1 MTNQEI
7 AQILVHIS
15 QILDIQGEN
24 TFKIRAYIKAS
35 ETVENLTYQ
44 LSSVKDRSE
53 IAELPG
59 IGEGIAKKIKELL
72 ETGKL
77 KYYED
82 LKKSEYAPLREFL
95 KIPGMGP
102 KHARLVYETLG
113 INTVDQL
120 QKAAQQGKL
129 RDLHG
134 LGEKVEENILQG
146 IQQVQKYKERLPLAF
161 IYPRAQSI
169 LEEMKKVREV
179 NQITLAGSLR
189 RMRET
194 IADVDILVS
203 SDKPKPVMD
212 AFVNIPQAKKVAAK
226 GNTKSSITTR
236 DGFQVDLRV
245 VKPESFGAA
254 SHYFTGSKAHNIR
267 IRSLG
272 IDKGLKVN
280 EYGVFKKEKRISGRT
295 EEEVF
300 KSVKLPYI
308 APELREDQGEIE
320 AAQNGTL
327 PSLVE
332 MKHIKGDLHVHS
344 DWSDGNNT
352 IEEMAKAAKKR
363 GYRYL
368 AICDHS
374 PAVGITNGLT
384 EERLLKQIEVI
395 KKLNKKFRVRTGV
408 ASLSD
413 KGAGV
418 QPPPQRK
425 IKEISR
431 LNKKLKD
438 FRVLSGI
445 EVDIRSNSKLDL
457 GDDILE
463 KLDIVVAAVHTSFG
477 QPKEEM
483 TERIVKAIENPNVDI
498 IAHPT
503 GRLIG
508 KREPYQVDMDKIM
521 DACKA
526 NGKMLELNAY
536 PERLDLSDIN
546 CRRAKEK
553 GVKIAIS
560 TDAHSTAHLE
570 WMKFGVATARRGW
583 IEPRDVIN
591 TMPLTRLLKLLVH

>member
-7 AQILVHIS
+7 AQILIHIS
-15 QILDIQGEN
+15 EILDIQGEN

-35 ETVENLTYQ
+35 ETIENLTYQ
-44 LSSVKDRSE
+44 LSSSE
-53 IAELPG
+53 DKERITELPG

-82 LKKSEYAPLREFL
+82 LKKSEYAPLTEFL
-95 KIPGMGP
+95 RIPGVGP
-102 KHARLVYETLG
+102 KHAKLVHDTLG
-113 INTVDQL
+113 INTVAQL

-129 RDLHG
+129 KDLYG
-134 LGEKVEENILQG
+134 LGEKVEQNILQG
-146 IQQVQKYKERLPLAF
+146 IQQVQKYKERHPLAF
-161 IYPRAQSI
+161 IYPRAQNI
-169 LEEMKKVREV
+169 LEEMKRVKEAKQV
-179 NQITLAGSLR
+179 TLAGSLR

-194 IADVDILVS
+194 IADADILVS
-203 SDKPKPVMD
+203 SNKPKAVMD
-212 AFVNIPQAKKVAAK
+212 AFVNLPQAQKVVAK
-226 GNTKSSITTR
+226 GNTKSSIVTK

-245 VKPESFGAA
+245 VKPESYGAA

-272 IDKGLKVN
+272 VANGLKIN
-280 EYGVFKKEKRISGRT
+280 EYGVFKKEKRISGKT

-320 AAQNGTL
+320 AAQNGEL
-327 PSLVE
+327 PSLIE
-332 MKHIKGDLHVHS
+332 LKHIKGDLHVHS
-344 DWSDGNNT
+344 DWTDGNNS
-352 IEEMAKAAKKR
+352 IEEMAKAAKRR
-363 GYRYL
+363 GYRYV

-384 EERLLKQIEVI
+384 EERLLTQ
-395 KKLNKKFRVRTGV
+395 
-408 ASLSD
+408 
-413 KGAGV
+413 
-418 QPPPQRK
+418 
-425 IKEISR
+425 IKEIAR
-431 LNKKLKD
+431 LNKKSKD
-438 FRVLSGI
+438 FRILCGI

-457 GDDILE
+457 KDDLLA

-477 QPKEEM
+477 QPKDKM

-508 KREPYQVDMDKIM
+508 RREPYQLDMDKIM
-521 DACKA
+521 DACRA
-526 NGKMLELNAY
+526 NGKVLELNAY

-546 CRRAKEK
+546 CRKAKEK
-553 GVKIAIS
+553 GVRIAIS
-560 TDAHSTAHLE
+560 TDAHADAHLE
-570 WMKFGVATARRGW
+570 WMKFGMATARRGW
-583 IEPRDVIN
+583 IEPQDVIN
-591 TMPLTRLLKLLVH
+591 TLPVSRLLKLLRR

>member
-15 QILDIQGEN
+15 EILDIQGEN

-35 ETVENLTYQ
+35 QTVENLTYQ
-44 LSSVKDRSE
+44 LSSLEDKKE

-77 KYYED
+77 EYYED
-82 LKKSEYAPLREFL
+82 LKKSEYAPLTEFL
-95 KIPGMGP
+95 KIPGVGP
-102 KHARLVYETLG
+102 KHAKLIYDKLG
-113 INTVDQL
+113 INTVEEL
-120 QKAAQQGKL
+120 QKAIQQGKL
-129 RDLHG
+129 KDLYG
-134 LGEKVEENILQG
+134 LGEKVEQNILQG

-161 IYPRAQSI
+161 IYPRAQNI
-169 LEEMKKVREV
+169 LEEMKRVKEAK
-179 NQITLAGSLR
+179 QITLAGSLR

-194 IADVDILVS
+194 IADADILVFS
-203 SDKPKPVMD
+203 EKPRKVMD
-212 AFVNIPQAKKVAAK
+212 AFVNLPQTQKVVAK
-226 GNTKSSITTR
+226 GTTKSSIVTK

-272 IDKGLKVN
+272 VGKGLKIN
-280 EYGVFKKEKRISGRT
+280 EYGVFRKEKRIAGKT

-308 APELREDQGEIE
+308 PPELREDQGEIE
-320 AAQNGTL
+320 AAQNGKL
-327 PSLVE
+327 PSLIK
-332 MKHIKGDLHVHS
+332 MKDIKGDLHVHTN
-344 DWSDGNNT
+344 WTDGNNT

-363 GYRYL
+363 GYRYM

-374 PAVGITNGLT
+374 PTVGITNGLT
-384 EERLLKQIEVI
+384 AEKLLKQIKEI
-395 KKLNKKFRVRTGV
+395 EKLNRKFR
-408 ASLSD
+408 D
-413 KGAGV
+413 F
-418 QPPPQRK
+418 K
-425 IKEISR
+425 I
-431 LNKKLKD
+431 LK
-438 FRVLSGI
+438 GI
-445 EVDIRSNSKLDL
+445 EVDIRSNSQLDLEDETLKKLDL
-457 GDDILE
+457 
-463 KLDIVVAAVHTSFG
+463 VVAAVHTKFS
-477 QPKEEM
+477 QPKDEM
-483 TERIVKAIENPNVDI
+483 TKRIIKAIENPNVDI

-508 KREPYQVDMDKIM
+508 KREPYQVDMDKVM

-526 NGKMLELNAY
+526 NGKILELNAY

-546 CRRAKEK
+546 CRKAKEK

-560 TDAHSTAHLE
+560 TDAHADAHLE

-583 IEPRDVIN
+583 IEPKDVIN
-591 TMPLTRLLKLLVH
+591 TVPLTRLLKLFVH

>member
-7 AQILVHIS
+7 SQILVHIS
-15 QILDIQGEN
+15 EILDIQGEN

-35 ETVENLTYQ
+35 QTIENLIYQ
-44 LSSVKDRSE
+44 LSSLEDKKK

-82 LKKSEYAPLREFL
+82 LKKSEYAPLTEFL
-95 KIPGMGP
+95 KIPGVGP
-102 KHARLVYETLG
+102 KHAKLVHDTLG
-113 INTVDQL
+113 IKTVQQL

-129 RDLHG
+129 KDLYG
-134 LGEKVEENILQG
+134 LGEKVEQNILQG
-146 IQQVQKYKERLPLAF
+146 IQQVKKYKERLPLAF
-161 IYPRAQSI
+161 IYPRAQII
-169 LEEMKKVREV
+169 LEEIEKVKEV
-179 NQITLAGSLR
+179 KQITQAGSLR

-194 IADVDILVS
+194 IADADILVS
-203 SDKPKPVMD
+203 SEKPRKVMD
-212 AFVNIPQAKKVAAK
+212 AFVNLPQTQKVVAK
-226 GNTKSSITTR
+226 GNTKSSIVTK

-272 IDKGLKVN
+272 VDKGLKIN
-280 EYGVFKKEKRISGRT
+280 EYGVFRKEKRIAGKT

-308 APELREDQGEIE
+308 PPELREDQGEIE
-320 AAQNGTL
+320 AAQKGKL
-327 PSLVE
+327 PSLIK
-332 MKHIKGDLHVHS
+332 MKDIKGDLHVHS
-344 DWSDGNNT
+344 NWTDGNNT

-363 GYRYL
+363 GYRYI

-374 PAVGITNGLT
+374 PTVGITNGLT
-384 EERLLKQIEVI
+384 AEKLLKQI
-395 KKLNKKFRVRTGV
+395 
-408 ASLSD
+408 
-413 KGAGV
+413 
-418 QPPPQRK
+418 
-425 IKEISR
+425 KEIAR
-431 LNKKLKD
+431 LNRKFKD
-438 FRVLSGI
+438 FKILKGI

-457 GDDILE
+457 EDEILK
-463 KLDIVVAAVHTSFG
+463 KLDLVVAAVHTKFS
-477 QPKEEM
+477 QPKDEM
-483 TERIVKAIENPNVDI
+483 TKRIIKAIENPNVDI
-498 IAHPT
+498 LAHPT

-526 NGKMLELNAY
+526 NGKVLELNAY

-546 CRRAKEK
+546 CRKAKEK
-553 GVKIAIS
+553 GIKIAIS
-560 TDAHSTAHLE
+560 TDAHADAHLE

-583 IEPRDVIN
+583 IEPQDVIS
-591 TMPLTRLLKLLVH
+591 TLPVAKLLKFFTR